1 MITLD
6 GKFTNASIYAET
18 IEDGVY
24 SQVYSIINN
33 PAFSGQKVVCM
44 PDVHVGKS
52 GPCGLTATIGNY
64 ICPDHVGVDI
74 GCSVSMMILDKKL
87 NENDYPNFE
96 NKIKRQI
103 PMGFNI
109 HKKSQ
114 IDIKDFCKFLTIYF
128 NRYRQKWPEMLSD
141 LPDTVTE
148 KWISCLLKRIGMDE
162 GMFWKSLGTVGGG
175 NHFLEYGESDDFGA
189 FTMHFGSRNL
199 GVKICNYWMNKA
211 KGGALS
217 KSEIKEYTQEF
228 KSNYIKNHSDMKNF
242 KDDLNKYLESK
253 KEGHIEGYL
262 KGENMSGYLC
272 DMAFGQLYAAYNHK
286 TVQKLVSEIL
296 LKFNIKVDRI
306 ITSTHN
312 FIDLED
318 RILRKSA
325 IASYEG
331 TEILVPFN
339 MRDGIAI
346 CEGLSNPEWNYSCSH
361 GAGRKMSRSKAK
373 QNISLDDFRN
383 SMKNVYS
390 TCINT
395 STIDEAPMAY
405 KDTEEIKRLISET
418 CKVKYMVI
426 PKINLKAA
434 E

>member
-1 MITLD
+1 M
-6 GKFTNASIYAET
+6 
-18 IEDGVY
+18 
-24 SQVYSIINN
+24 
-33 PAFSGQKVVCM
+33 
-44 PDVHVGKS
+44 
-52 GPCGLTATIGNY
+52 
-64 ICPDHVGVDI
+64 
-74 GCSVSMMILDKKL
+74 
-87 NENDYPNFE
+87 
-96 NKIKRQI
+96 
-103 PMGFNI
+103 
-109 HKKSQ
+109 
-114 IDIKDFCKFLTIYF
+114 
-128 NRYRQKWPEMLSD
+128 
-141 LPDTVTE
+141 
-148 KWISCLLKRIGMDE
+148 
-162 GMFWKSLGTVGGG
+162 
-175 NHFLEYGESDDFGA
+175 
-189 FTMHFGSRNL
+189 
-199 GVKICNYWMNKA
+199 
-211 KGGALS
+211 
-217 KSEIKEYTQEF
+217 
-228 KSNYIKNHSDMKNF
+228 KNHKDINKLKN
-242 KDDLNKYLESK
+242 DLNKYLESK